1 LVRGAQGVWGCA
13 VAGLLALGACGDG
26 SGPGDEPA
34 PLRFGALTVATGV
47 SCGLTADGVLYCW
60 GNGNTRPGRFQST
73 LTFASV
79 SAVSTTFSNYACGLD
94 TSGQPYCWGSML
106 VNVDGAH
113 NFGPTPVALPTP
125 VPLSSLSAGVSH
137 ICGVAASHE
146 AYCWGDFEG
155 GRRGD
160 PLIGFDTSY
169 ATFEPNLVG
178 GGLQLTEVAAGDV
191 STCGLTTGGQAYCWG
206 SDALGQLGDPAAPVQ
221 EHCGLAPGPCAPGP
235 VPVAGGHQFTALS
248 GTDAHVCGRDT
259 TGELYCWG
267 LNDSR
272 QVGTNVE
279 PAELCGEL
287 LCVKQ
292 PALVDRGAI
301 GATSFGSV
309 SAGGN
314 STCALD
320 PDGAAY
326 CWGDNSSGQLG
337 NGGGSASI
345 PLPVAGD
352 HRFSTIAVTEDHA
365 CALTLEGEAYCWGEN
380 RAGQLGTGNN
390 IDSNEP
396 VAVVSAAT
404 E

>member
-1 LVRGAQGVWGCA
+1 MSQRPWVCA

-26 SGPGDEPA
+26 SGPGGEPA
-34 PLRFGALTVATGV
+34 PLRFSALTVATGT

-60 GNGNTRPGRFQST
+60 GDGNTRPRRFQST
-73 LTFASV
+73 PTFTSV
-79 SAVSTTFSNYACGLD
+79 TAVSTSFSAYACGLD
-94 TSGQPYCWGSML
+94 TSGQPYCWGDML
-106 VNVDGAH
+106 VNVDGTH
-113 NFGPTPVALPTP
+113 HFGPTPVALPTP

-137 ICGVAASHE
+137 ICGVAATHE
-146 AYCWGDFEG
+146 TYCWGDFEG

-178 GGLQLTEVAAGDV
+178 GGLQLTEVVAGDV

-221 EHCGLAPGPCAPGP
+221 QNCGLAPAPCAPVP
-235 VPVAGGHQFTALS
+235 VPVAGDHQFTALN
-248 GTDAHVCGRDT
+248 GTDTHVCGRDT

-267 LNDSR
+267 RNDR
-272 QVGTNVE
+272 GQAGAGIE
-279 PAELCGEL
+279 PGELCGDL
-287 LCVKQ
+287 LCVKR
-292 PALVDRGAI
+292 PALVYRGGGI
-301 GATSFGSV
+301 FATSFNSV

-320 PDGAAY
+320 PDGVAY
-326 CWGDNSSGQLG
+326 CWGNNSSGQVG
-337 NGGGSASI
+337 NGGGSAGS
-345 PLPVAGD
+345 PTLVAGD
-352 HRFSTIAVTEDHA
+352 HRFSTIAVTADHA
-365 CALTLEGEAYCWGEN
+365 CALAIEGEAYCWGQN
-380 RAGQLGTGNN
+380 VAGQLGTGNN

-396 VAVVSAAT
+396 VAVAAAAT